1 MSALAHIVPIES
13 QQQNRLVVSPEPRL
27 PEPAALYALVVLTF
41 VAHVPYVNADT
52 CVQCQTA
59 WPCELARRAYRLREG
74 F

>member
-1 MSALAHIVPIES
+1 MSALANVIPIKR
-13 QQQNRLVVSPEPRL
+13 QQKNRLAVAAEPRL

-41 VAHVPYVNADT
+41 VTHVSYVNADT

-59 WPCELARRAYRLREG
+59 WPCEQARRAYRLREG